1 MKNLYVISGVTGMTG
16 SELSR
21 QFVSQGHTVIGFD
34 NFFASSID
42 TVKDIIDNPSFIFYN
57 YDINKVAQMDEVCDK
72 AKELKIECD
81 GRLVFINC
89 AARFANV
96 YSRHERFAEHII
108 PHIIDN
114 LLESHTVTLLENSKV
129 NKRTFLH
136 NIDSCRA
143 VMELIASE
151 DALDGTVYNV
161 ATEEEIAIIDLV
173 KTIAIKMGI
182 NDVDIR
188 FEGYRKSDPERR
200 LLNTDKI
207 RTRTSWKP
215 IITLDEGLTMC
226 VSGIKK

>member
-1 MKNLYVISGVTGMTG
+1 MYIAGTSVL
-16 SELSR
+16 
-21 QFVSQGHTVIGFD
+21 Q
-34 NFFASSID
+34 
-42 TVKDIIDNPSFIFYN
+42 
-57 YDINKVAQMDEVCDK
+57 
-72 AKELKIECD
+72 
-81 GRLVFINC
+81 
-89 AARFANV
+89 
-96 YSRHERFAEHII
+96 HII

>member
-89 AARFANV
+89 AAVVHTKHFYEVESTFQTNV
-96 YSRHERFAEHII
+96 LAMKEG
-108 PHIIDN
+108 
-114 LLESHTVTLLENSKV
+114 
-129 NKRTFLH
+129 TFVHLRVFKKGYGMAFKQ
-136 NIDSCRA
+136 I
-143 VMELIASE
+143 
-151 DALDGTVYNV
+151 
-161 ATEEEIAIIDLV
+161 
-173 KTIAIKMGI
+173 I
-182 NDVDIR
+182 NDMRDNVLCKTLVPAI
-188 FEGYRKSDPERR
+188 YISKA
-200 LLNTDKI
+200 N
-207 RTRTSWKP
+207 RTTFNSSLANSIFHKEFSHQLAAS
-215 IITLDEGLTMC
+215 ITCTLAMFRC
-226 VSGIKK
+226 

>member
-1 MKNLYVISGVTGMTG
+1 MKDAVGKGRIKGC
-16 SELSR
+16 
-21 QFVSQGHTVIGFD
+21 
-34 NFFASSID
+34 SI
-42 TVKDIIDNPSFIFYN
+42 
-57 YDINKVAQMDEVCDK
+57 
-72 AKELKIECD
+72 
-81 GRLVFINC
+81 
-89 AARFANV
+89 RFANV

-151 DALDGTVYNV
+151 HALDGTVYNV

-226 VSGIKK
+226 VNSIKK